1 MKTKAQK
8 TKAIQGGTDDLKN
21 SKTVIITDFTG
32 LSSNEMNSLRR
43 ALRAI
48 STPFRVVKKRLLKII
63 FEKSGAQFD
72 PKQYSGQMGIAF
84 SPKDIVE
91 VSGAVYRFAKEYEKK
106 GIFKILGGLDVAE
119 KRFIDAKEVVAIGKL
134 PSREVLLGQLV
145 GMIAAPIKSFLFVLK
160 AKSEKSS

>member
-8 TKAIQGGTDDLKN
+8 TKAVESGINDLKN

-72 PKQYSGQMGIAF
+72 PKQYSGQMGVAF
-84 SPKDIVE
+84 SPKDIIE
-91 VSGAVYRFAKEYEKK
+91 VSGTVYRFAKEHEKR
-106 GIFKILGGLDVAE
+106 GIFKILGGLDVAD
-119 KRFIDAKEVVAIGKL
+119 KRFIDGKEVIAIGKL
-134 PSREVLLGQLV
+134 PSREVLIGQLV
-145 GMIAAPIKSFLFVLK
+145 GMIAVPIKSLLFILK
-160 AKSEKSS
+160 EKSKQTQ